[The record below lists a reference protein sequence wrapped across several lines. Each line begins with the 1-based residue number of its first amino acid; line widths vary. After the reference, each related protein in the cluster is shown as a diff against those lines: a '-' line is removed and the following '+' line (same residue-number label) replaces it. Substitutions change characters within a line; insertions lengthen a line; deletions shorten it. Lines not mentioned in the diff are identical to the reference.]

1 LARRMIPSGQFW
13 QGKRVFLTGHT
24 GFKGAWLAI
33 WLHRLGA
40 QVMGFS
46 LPPDSEQNLSSQI
59 NLGALITSVYG
70 DILEETALSSALRD
84 FAPDVVLHLAAQ
96 SLVTRSYREPV
107 LTFQTNVMGTVHLM
121 EAVRRTPSVRSVV
134 IVTTDK
140 CYENREWPWAYR
152 EDDTLGG
159 YDPYSSSKACAE
171 LAVAAWRRS
180 YFPASEGRQLCMASA
195 RAGNVIGWGDWA
207 EDRLI
212 PDCIRAL
219 TTGATIA
226 IRNPS
231 ATRPWQH
238 VLEPLCGYLLLAE
251 GLCKGETD
259 LAEAW
264 NFGPAV
270 QDVKPVRHIVEHVTA
285 LWGEGAS
292 WSAVGGT
299 GLHEAGLLAVDA
311 AKARARLK
319 WQPRLGLDDALAWSV
334 RWYKAHRDGRAAA
347 DLVSEDIEAYE
358 KIGDSGDE

>member
-1 LARRMIPSGQFW
+1 MTFARRPRYRARFQ
-13 QGKRVFLTGHT
+13 
-24 GFKGAWLAI
+24 
-33 WLHRLGA
+33 
-40 QVMGFS
+40 
-46 LPPDSEQNLSSQI
+46 
-59 NLGALITSVYG
+59 
-70 DILEETALSSALRD
+70 D

-107 LTFQTNVMGTVHLM
+107 LTFQTNVMGTVHVM

-180 YFPASEGRQLCMASA
+180 YFPALEGRGVSMASA
-195 RAGNVIGWGDWA
+195 RAGNVIGGGDWA

-212 PDCIRAL
+212 PLHCVRAL
-219 TTGATIA
+219 SSGASIA

-251 GLCKGETD
+251 GLWKGETD
-259 LAEAW
+259 LAAAW

-270 QDVKPVRHIVEHVTA
+270 QDVKPVRHIVECVTA
-285 LWGEGAS
+285 LWARGQAGPRSGELDCMRQHCSPSMQRKRAHASIGSPVLAWRTLLPGAS
-292 WSAVGGT
+292 AGTRRTATAVPPPT
-299 GLHEAGLLAVDA
+299 WLA
-311 AKARARLK
+311 KTSRRM
-319 WQPRLGLDDALAWSV
+319 R
-334 RWYKAHRDGRAAA
+334 
-347 DLVSEDIEAYE
+347 
-358 KIGDSGDE
+358 

>member
-1 LARRMIPSGQFW
+1 LARQLIPSPEFW
-13 QGKRVFLTGHT
+13 RGKRVFLTGHT
-24 GFKGAWLAI
+24 GFKGAWLAM

-40 QVMGFS
+40 HVMGFA
-46 LPPDSEQNLSSQI
+46 LPPDSEQSLSALM
-59 NLGALITSVYG
+59 NLGALIKSEYG
-70 DILEETALSSALRD
+70 DICEEAALSSAIQD

-107 LTFQTNVMGTVHLM
+107 LTFQTNVMGTVNVM

-180 YFPASEGRQLCMASA
+180 YFTALDDRHVAMASA
-195 RAGNVIGWGDWA
+195 RAGNVIGGGDWA
-207 EDRLI
+207 ENRLI

-219 TTGATIA
+219 SIGAEIA

-238 VLEPLCGYLLLAE
+238 VLEPLCGYLQLAE
-251 GLCKGETD
+251 GLWKAETN

-264 NFGPAV
+264 NFGPSV
-270 QDVKPVRHIVEHVTA
+270 QDVKPVRHIVERVTA

-292 WSAVGGT
+292 WSAAEGT
-299 GLHEAGLLAVDA
+299 GLHEAALLAVDA
-311 AKARARLK
+311 AKARTRLH
-319 WQPRLGLDDALAWSV
+319 WQPRLGLEDALAWSV

-347 DLVSEDIEAYE
+347 DLVGEDIEAYE
-358 KIGDSGDE
+358 RIGDSFDA